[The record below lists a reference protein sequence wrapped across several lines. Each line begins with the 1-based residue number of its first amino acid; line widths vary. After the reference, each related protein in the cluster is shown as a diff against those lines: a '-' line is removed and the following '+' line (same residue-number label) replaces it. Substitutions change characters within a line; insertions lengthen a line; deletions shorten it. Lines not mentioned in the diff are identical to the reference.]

1 MTPRYLRAREGIGA
15 AEMARR
21 LSMSVPTLRLLE
33 ATPTTAW
40 KVETLTTHL
49 PAIASICWR
58 EAGPGGGLAVC
69 CPSPTGGESCIPEW
83 RYEQLLNTRPP
94 R

>member
-21 LSMSVPTLRLLE
+21 LSMSVPTLQLLE

-40 KVETLTTHL
+40 KVETLTTYVGVL
-49 PAIASICWR
+49 
-58 EAGPGGGLAVC
+58 GLALELRAVD
-69 CPSPTGGESCIPEW
+69 PAGLGRATEVLS
-83 RYEQLLNTRPP
+83 
-94 R
+94 